1 MSGENNVQDLSL
13 MLDCFITVYGDNFL
27 LADFFGNF
35 CALLY
40 CMAGG
45 VEAITPCPGALNSQP
60 IHCCQVPGR
69 LFHQFVKNIPLFWV
83 KIRVMNLILFIIF

>member
-27 LADFFGNF
+27 LADIFGNF

-45 VEAITPCPGALNSQP
+45 VVAITPCPGELAD
-60 IHCCQVPGR
+60 
-69 LFHQFVKNIPLFWV
+69 IPVARSRRHPPFRQKKFPYRFLG
-83 KIRVMNLILFIIF
+83 KS